1 MTKPDPFPDPGPP
14 PRLRVRPYTMTR
26 GRTSAE
32 VDITIETMVV
42 TVAAPAGAAAGIGE
56 SAAILGL
63 CAEPLSVAEIS
74 AHLRLPLQVAKVLV
88 GDLLVSGSLSSH
100 QGAAKPDDR
109 PDLALLE
116 RVLEGLQ
123 NL

>member
-1 MTKPDPFPDPGPP
+1 MMKPDPFTDPGPP
-14 PRLRVRPYTMTR
+14 ARLRVRPYTMTR
-26 GRTSAE
+26 GRTSTE
-32 VDITIETMVV
+32 VDVTIETMVV
-42 TVAAPAGAAAGIGE
+42 TVAAPAGAITGVGE
-56 SAAILGL
+56 SAAIIGL
-63 CAEPLSVAEIS
+63 CTEPLSVAEIS

-88 GDLLVSGSLSSH
+88 GDLLVSGALSSQ
-100 QGAAKPDDR
+100 QGGGEPDDR